1 MALAYNKTKKN
12 IKHKGYLCLLT
23 ERQRNECRQM
33 GVYSSKPDYLV

>member
-33 GVYSSKPDYLV
+33 GVHTNRADCLV